1 MIYIGKAKRLR
12 SNTLVRTYSSAAT
25 YSLEIGTLLVFSSSR
40 YCREASHPS
49 EPFKPWLPSA
59 IEEVTTRISFIPSR
73 QKTPQQMFRITT
85 CQSFTDNGVFS
96 SIPHLE
102 VNRVLPAGSPV
113 FTIVKEGRLAD
124 FLALLKDGYASV
136 RDHDEYGASLLHV
149 GIPRVD
155 SSRTSLTCQ

>member
-12 SNTLVRTYSSAAT
+12 SNTLVRTHSSAAI
-25 YSLEIGTLLVFSSSR
+25 YSLEIGMLLVSR

-49 EPFKPWLPSA
+49 EPFRPWLPSA
-59 IEEVTTRISFIPSR
+59 MEEVTTRISFIPSR

-85 CQSFTDNGVFS
+85 CQYFTDNGTFS

-102 VNRVLPAGSPV
+102 VNRVLPAGSLV
-113 FTIVKEGRLAD
+113 FLIVEEGRLDD
-124 FLALLKDGYASV
+124 FIALLKDGYASV

-149 GIPRVD
+149 GIPGVD
-155 SSRTSLTCQ
+155 SNRTSLTCQ